1 MRKICFIFFILL
13 VTNISLLKEGHCITI
28 AEEEEIAREFTKA
41 ALQHVNVI
49 KDTLI
54 VNYVNEVGK
63 KILAEFPPQPFT
75 YRFSVIKEDAYNAFA
90 APAGN
95 IFINTGLIEAMDSEE
110 ELAGILAHEIAH
122 AACRHISQKIESSS
136 KIGLATFAGLAAGIF
151 LGIGGADAAA
161 ANAVS
166 MSAVAAG
173 QSLSLAYSR
182 EHERQADQLGLK
194 YLNKAGYSGAGS
206 LSILKK
212 IRNKQWFGS
221 DVIPTYIT
229 THPALEERIGYISAW
244 IDTQENREQGNR
256 AQQDSGFR
264 RAHSR
269 ILALYTDENI
279 ALKRLEAEFKKNPED
294 ATANYGYGLIL
305 SKTGKREQAI
315 FHFKK
320 ALEKRMFDSYI
331 LKDLGIAYFS
341 DGRYAEALKT
351 LEGSVSMESEDPEGM
366 FFLGRTQMEM
376 KKFEAAVA
384 TFKDLTEK
392 HPNYKQAFYYLGE
405 ACGRQDNLEDAH
417 YYLGIYYN
425 DRKDFKNAGFHLE
438 KALTYTKDQGRKLK
452 IEEMLKHL
460 KMERKQ
466 SEEELKKKSPT
477 GQLNFFAL

>member
-1 MRKICFIFFILL
+1 MKKRIFYFCCILL
-13 VTNISLLKEGHCITI
+13 ITNISLLKDGLCITI
-28 AEEEEIAREFTKA
+28 AEEEELAREFTKA
-41 ALQHVNVI
+41 ALHHAQII
-49 KDTLI
+49 KDPML
-54 VNYVNEVGK
+54 VNYINEVGK

-75 YRFSVIKEDAYNAFA
+75 YHFSIIKEDAYNAFA

-110 ELAGILAHEIAH
+110 ELAGILSHEIAH

-151 LGIGGADAAA
+151 LGISGAGAAA

-194 YLNKAGYSGAGS
+194 YLNKAGYSGTGS

-221 DVIPTYIT
+221 DVIPTYVT
-229 THPALEERIGYISAW
+229 THPALEERIAYISAW
-244 IDTQENREQGNR
+244 TDTQENR
-256 AQQDSGFR
+256 AQVSRGQDSGFR
-264 RAHSR
+264 KAHSR
-269 ILALYTDENI
+269 ILALYSDENI
-279 ALKRLEAEFKKNPED
+279 ALEKLEAEFKKNPD
-294 ATANYGYGLIL
+294 DPAAAYGYGLIL
-305 SKTGKREQAI
+305 SRTGKREQAI

-320 ALEKRMFDSYI
+320 ALEKRMLDPYI
-331 LKDLGIAYFS
+331 LKDLGITYFS

-351 LEGSVSMESEDPEGM
+351 LEGAASMDSEDPEGM

-376 KKFEAAVA
+376 KKFEAAET
-384 TFKDLTEK
+384 TFRELTEK
-392 HPNYKQAFYYLGE
+392 YPDYKQAFYYLGE
-405 ACGRQDNLEDAH
+405 ACGRQDNFEDAH

-438 KALTYTKDQGRKLK
+438 KALAHTKDPDRKLK
-452 IEEMLKHL
+452 IEEMLKQL

-466 SEEELKKKSPT
+466 IDEELKKKSPT
-477 GQLNFFAL
+477 GQ